1 MVGDYQRN
9 RIQGNFLTII
19 DKEGHMIRL
28 GTRLA
33 LFNLLSKLVF
43 TALFIAFLPYL
54 VNRINL
60 FQTDNELIQKREE
73 VIALI
78 SQIGIEPFISG
89 DTLNAFDSYNIL
101 KEEFIS
107 LEKADTKED
116 WNYIEISKRLVD
128 NETID
133 YRVLNYSFNINN
145 ETYLLEIGKS
155 LASIQYAQK
164 NIRKIIL
171 IFLISIIIITL
182 GSDLFYTGRIL
193 KPMTLI
199 MRKLVNTSAPS
210 LFDKTPVRSSTS
222 EIRQLDQTIIE
233 LMTKIDELFN
243 KEREITVNI
252 SHELLTPVSV
262 LRSKLEN
269 LLLQKNIDDDTGIK
283 IEESLKT
290 LHRLKTL
297 INSLLFI
304 ARIESQQYLKEDSF
318 KISELLKEIVEEL
331 NPIATDKEIKL
342 ETEFEADYLF
352 SYANRSLIF
361 SMIYNVVNNAIKNT
375 SNNGHI
381 SIKSYNRESHFE
393 VSVSDTGSGMT
404 GEQIAKL
411 FSRFRKK
418 LDPKDDSTGIGLA
431 ITKSIADFHGI
442 NISVI
447 SNPGEGTNFSF
458 NFPENS

>member
-1 MVGDYQRN
+1 
-9 RIQGNFLTII
+9 
-19 DKEGHMIRL
+19 
-28 GTRLA
+28 
-33 LFNLLSKLVF
+33 
-43 TALFIAFLPYL
+43 
-54 VNRINL
+54 
-60 FQTDNELIQKREE
+60 
-73 VIALI
+73 
-78 SQIGIEPFISG
+78 
-89 DTLNAFDSYNIL
+89 
-101 KEEFIS
+101 
-107 LEKADTKED
+107 
-116 WNYIEISKRLVD
+116 LVD

-133 YRVLNYSFNINN
+133 YRVLNYSFKIND

-155 LASIQYAQK
+155 LASIRYAQR

-193 KPMTLI
+193 KPLELI
-199 MRKLVNTSAPS
+199 IRKLINTSSPS
-210 LFDKTPVRSSTS
+210 LFDKTPVTSSTS

-243 KEREITVNI
+243 KEKEITVNI

-269 LLLQKNIDDDTGIK
+269 LLLQKNLDEDTGIK

-304 ARIESQQYLKEDSF
+304 ARIESQQYLKKDSF
-318 KISELLKEIVEEL
+318 KLNELIKEIVEEL
-331 NPIATDKEIKL
+331 NPISADKEIKL
-342 ETEFEADYLF
+342 KTEFEADFLF
-352 SYANRSLIF
+352 SDANRSLIF
-361 SMIYNVVNNAIKNT
+361 SMIYNVANNAIKNT

-381 SIKSYNRESHFE
+381 NIKSCIRQSHFE
-393 VSVSDTGSGMT
+393 VSVTDTGNGMT
-404 GEQIAKL
+404 REQIAKL

-418 LDPKDDSTGIGLA
+418 LDPKDDNTGIGLA

-442 NISVI
+442 DISVT
-447 SNPGEGTNFSF
+447 SNPGKGTNFSF
-458 NFPENS
+458 YFPENS